1 MSPRVLRGV
10 WWMGLAA
17 LVPAGAAALWHPRRP
32 DWSSVLAVAEVDPA
46 TVRRWPGGVLWIDA
60 RPGAMDH
67 QEHIPDALHLPLEEW
82 EERIDGVLDA
92 WRREIPTVVYCAGGD
107 CDASREVALRLK
119 RDAQMDNVFVLKG
132 GWTAWKNAQGE

>member
-1 MSPRVLRGV
+1 MSLRVLRGV
-10 WWMGLAA
+10 LWMGLAA
-17 LVPAGAAALWHPRRP
+17 LVPAGAAAIWHPRRP
-32 DWSSVLAVAEVDPA
+32 HWISDRAVEEIDLA
-46 TVRRWPGGVLWIDA
+46 TVRRWPAGVLWIDA
-60 RPGAMDH
+60 RPGAMYH
-67 QEHIPDALHLPLEEW
+67 REHIPDARHLPLEEW

-132 GWTAWKNAQGE
+132 GWEAWKNAQGE